1 MCSRLGPPG
10 FSLTHRRFR
19 KRSCG
24 VRHPGPTSFD
34 GRVAWRRAL
43 KKGNPTW
50 LAAGKSWKNHRK
62 TMKHMGTSL
71 IKVRF
76 IAGNVN
82 ELNDRFS
89 SWPRL
94 TAGGFCFLIVL
105 ELELL
110 QPISTPSEPAWAC
123 GSSELSG

>member
-1 MCSRLGPPG
+1 
-10 FSLTHRRFR
+10 
-19 KRSCG
+19 
-24 VRHPGPTSFD
+24 
-34 GRVAWRRAL
+34 
-43 KKGNPTW
+43 
-50 LAAGKSWKNHRK
+50 
-62 TMKHMGTSL
+62 MKHMGTSL

-123 GSSELSG
+123 GSSELNG